1 MEGERKKDKHIQRK
15 KKVMQ
20 SQSLSTFHRETNAQP
35 VPKQRL
41 HTQNTYPNHF
51 YFIYLF
57 SFFAEHNV
65 I

>member
-20 SQSLSTFHRETNAQP
+20 SLSLSTSHKQTNAQP
-35 VPKQRL
+35 VPKQWL

-51 YFIYLF
+51 YFYF
-57 SFFAEHNV
+57 YFAEHDV